1 MNLKQISEYE
11 LYKKLSLKAKTI
23 NSEINLLTN
32 AFKLYHFDETGI
44 MKKEDIA
51 KIFGKMN
58 GISNINL
65 YRMFDI
71 TQKRIPHSQNIRTKK
86 NKFRTINNS
95 YNEQQMNF
103 QKKNLSY
110 QEEKNN
116 QNEFKNEYNEEK
128 KSNNQSSLFNE
139 NKIINSYSPYNNQEI
154 KTNNSFYNEKNCNLS
169 LKNQI
174 EQNYLNYKPLYKP
187 IISLKNNRNI
197 NKIKYY
203 FLKNNNSMI
212 NHHNI
217 INFKKDLL
225 NFTSYNRR
233 IFSQNI
239 GRYIHYKEND
249 FLMKKIKIILIIQKY
264 IRGWLVRN
272 SLNKLVNYIIR
283 YRLLKHIII
292 IQKTYKHYFVRKKIM
307 EYLIIRKILYIRK
320 KNWLII
326 EKYIQKF
333 IYKKKVKKYIIITKI
348 LKQRLKKILFLQS
361 AIKTFYMSKLCKQ
374 IINYEKYHYVL
385 TYPFIAKT
393 VQLKLFWNNSN
404 VILKNNSYCN
414 LNDKYDIFDFEIC
427 PIRKIFILYI
437 CTENINPGKY
447 RCQFIINGIT
457 SCDGR
462 FPHIKCNR
470 NQFYNI
476 LNFDPWKTH
485 LENYN
490 YNEDSYIIE
499 NKFVSCSDNSD
510 GFSYSSIKLK
520 NSSIYNN
527 TNKSNS
533 ITECNSYS
541 SLNNYEEY
549 FSSNS
554 LFKKNFL
561 KEIVDFGA
569 ELELKYDDMLFS
581 KK

>member
-1 MNLKQISEYE
+1 MNLKQIAEYE

-23 NSEINLLTN
+23 NSEINLLRN
-32 AFKLYHFDETGI
+32 AFKIYHIDDTGI
-44 MKKEDIA
+44 IKKDDIA
-51 KIFGKMN
+51 KIFGKIN
-58 GISNINL
+58 GISNINF
-65 YRMFDI
+65 YRMIDI
-71 TQKRIPHSQNIRTKK
+71 KQKRIPHSQNQKTNE
-86 NKFRTINNS
+86 NKFYNS
-95 YNEQQMNF
+95 YNEQNINF
-103 QKKNLSY
+103 RKKNLSY
-110 QEEKNN
+110 QQEQNN
-116 QNEFKNEYNEEK
+116 QNELKIEYNEEK
-128 KSNNQSSLFNE
+128 KLNSTSSFFNE
-139 NKIINSYSPYNNQEI
+139 ERMKNSYSPYNNQEI
-154 KTNNSFYNEKNCNLS
+154 KTNYSLYNSNFSIKNPIEKT
-169 LKNQI
+169 
-174 EQNYLNYKPLYKP
+174 YLNYKPLYKP

-197 NKIKYY
+197 NKIKYL
-203 FLKNNNSMI
+203 FLKDNNSMI

-225 NFTSYNRR
+225 NFTSYYNRR

-249 FLMKKIKIILIIQKY
+249 FLMKKTESILIIQKY

-292 IQKTYKHYFVRKKIM
+292 IQKTYKHYFVRKKIR

-348 LKQRLKKILFLQS
+348 LKQRLKKIIFLQS

>member
-32 AFKLYHFDETGI
+32 EFKLYHIDDTGLI
-44 MKKEDIA
+44 KKDDIA
-51 KIFGKMN
+51 KIFGKIN

-65 YRMFDI
+65 YRMIDI
-71 TQKRIPHSQNIRTKK
+71 AQKRNPHSQNQKIKE
-86 NKFRTINNS
+86 NKFRTNYNS
-95 YNEQQMNF
+95 YDEHQINF

-110 QEEKNN
+110 QQEQNS

-128 KSNNQSSLFNE
+128 KSNNLSSLFNE
-139 NKIINSYSPYNNQEI
+139 VRIKNSYSHYNNQEI
-154 KTNNSFYNEKNCNLS
+154 KSKYSLYNSNLS
-169 LKNQI
+169 ISKPIQK
-174 EQNYLNYKPLYKP
+174 NYLNYKSLYKP
-187 IISLKNNRNI
+187 IISLKNTRNI
-197 NKIKYY
+197 NKIKYL
-203 FLKNNNSMI
+203 FLQDNNIMI
-212 NHHNI
+212 NHHNT
-217 INFKKDLL
+217 INFKKELL
-225 NFTSYNRR
+225 NFTSYYNRR
-233 IFSQNI
+233 LFSQNI

-249 FLMKKIKIILIIQKY
+249 YLIKKTESIIIIQKF

-292 IQKTYKHYFVRKKIM
+292 IQKNYKRYFVRKKIRQ
-307 EYLIIRKILYIRK
+307 YLIIRKILYIRK
-320 KNWLII
+320 KNWLLI

-361 AIKTFYMSKLCKQ
+361 AIKTFYMSKLCKE

-457 SCDGR
+457 TCDGR

-499 NKFVSCSDNSD
+499 NKFVSCSDNLD
-510 GFSYSSIKLK
+510 GFSYSNIKLK
-520 NSSIYNN
+520 NSSINNN

-541 SLNNYEEY
+541 SLTNYEEY

>member
-1 MNLKQISEYE
+1 MNLKQIAEYE

-23 NSEINLLTN
+23 NSEINLLRN
-32 AFKLYHFDETGI
+32 AFKIYHIDDTGI
-44 MKKEDIA
+44 IKKDDIA
-51 KIFGKMN
+51 KIFGKIN
-58 GISNINL
+58 GISNINF
-65 YRMFDI
+65 YRMIDI
-71 TQKRIPHSQNIRTKK
+71 KQKRIPHSQNQKTNE
-86 NKFRTINNS
+86 NKFYNS
-95 YNEQQMNF
+95 YNEQNINF
-103 QKKNLSY
+103 RKKNLSY
-110 QEEKNN
+110 QQEQNN
-116 QNEFKNEYNEEK
+116 QNELKIEYNEEK
-128 KSNNQSSLFNE
+128 ILNSTSSFFNE
-139 NKIINSYSPYNNQEI
+139 ERMKNSYSPYNNQEI
-154 KTNNSFYNEKNCNLS
+154 KTNYSLYNSNFSIKNPIEKT
-169 LKNQI
+169 
-174 EQNYLNYKPLYKP
+174 YLNYKPLYKP

-197 NKIKYY
+197 NKIKYL
-203 FLKNNNSMI
+203 FLKDNNSMI
-212 NHHNI
+212 NNHNI

-225 NFTSYNRR
+225 NFTSYYNRR

-249 FLMKKIKIILIIQKY
+249 FLMKKTESILIIQKY

-292 IQKTYKHYFVRKKIM
+292 IQKTYKHYFVRKKIR

-348 LKQRLKKILFLQS
+348 LKQRLKKIIFLQS

-499 NKFVSCSDNSD
+499 NKFVSCSDNLD
-510 GFSYSSIKLK
+510 GFSYSNIKLK
-520 NSSIYNN
+520 NSSINNN

-541 SLNNYEEY
+541 SLTNYEEY

-561 KEIVDFGA
+561 KEIVDFGE